1 MRSKLICSKLIRLI
15 ALLPNFPPQEPILT
29 SILRTI
35 SALILLLAP
44 FLCSGCKDESSALS
58 PRQGNQTPH
67 QQSNKTPTQREK
79 TPHQDNQPPPQATA
93 TLQPPLN
100 SIFRMIAQGGFEP
113 ARQQLAAY
121 LLENPKSGEAK
132 FLLGLSFHRQ
142 KRYAL
147 AKPHFEEA
155 AKLSPFFHPTFH
167 FQGWCLYYLGEID
180 DSYAAFKEHVK
191 LDPKEGDSIFGMGLI
206 EMELDK
212 LDDAESHFQT
222 AIDLQKDNPRRVRD
236 VAKIHAR
243 LADIFIRREN
253 FSKAEE
259 ELMQALKLWPQ
270 HYIAHYKLY
279 VVLNRLGK
287 EQEAQEAFKLYKRG
301 QAQAAIRRG
310 VPGVPGVPGQ

>member
-1 MRSKLICSKLIRLI
+1 MWSKLICSKLIRLI
-15 ALLPNFPPQEPILT
+15 AILPNFPPQEPILT
-29 SILRTI
+29 SILRSI

-44 FLCSGCKDESSALS
+44 FLCSGCKYESSALS
-58 PRQGNQTPH
+58 PRQGNQTLH
-67 QQSNKTPTQREK
+67 QQSHKTPSQSEETPREDI
-79 TPHQDNQPPPQATA
+79 HPPPQATA

-113 ARQQLAAY
+113 ARQQLSDFIID
-121 LLENPKSGEAK
+121 NPNNGEAK
-132 FLLGLSFHRQ
+132 FLLGLSHHRQ

-147 AKPHFEEA
+147 AKPYFEEA

-167 FQGWCLYYLGEID
+167 FKGWCLYYLGEID
-180 DSYAAFKEHVK
+180 DSYAAFKEHVR
-191 LDPKEGDSIFGMGLI
+191 LSPKEGDSIFGMGLI

-222 AIDLQKDNPRRVRD
+222 AIDLQIDNPRRVRD

-243 LADIFIRREN
+243 LADIYIRREN
-253 FSKAEE
+253 FIQAEQ
-259 ELMQALKLWPQ
+259 ELLQALKLWPQ
-270 HYIAHYKLY
+270 HYIAHYKLH

-287 EQEAQEAFKLYKRG
+287 EEQAQEEFKLYKRG

-310 VPGVPGVPGQ
+310 IPGAGQ